1 MKIHLKFNLI
11 LLVLMF
17 SLVACSPTTKSTKV
31 PRYKLQE
38 LEQSIFFAESNLG
51 GMGDAGY
58 VQWTPTTAAT
68 QLVESMN
75 AAQTLTPE
83 EEKEYKERGMFIPKA
98 IPYVLNQPT
107 DKWQV
112 VVIGDETGKKI
123 ILQGYGSDL
132 TQPLVIREIPCCQF

>member
-1 MKIHLKFNLI
+1 MMNLKLKLI
-11 LLVLMF
+11 FLVLIISIF
-17 SLVACSPTTKSTKV
+17 ACSSNTESTKV
-31 PRYKLQE
+31 PKYKLRE
-38 LEQSIFFAESNLG
+38 LEQSIFFAEANLG
-51 GMGDAGY
+51 GMSDAGY
-58 VQWTPTTAAT
+58 VQWTPTSAAT

-107 DKWQV
+107 AKWQV

-132 TQPLVIREIPCCQF
+132 TQPLVVKEIPCCQF